1 MPTAE
6 YKQAYRERQLKEE
19 LNLDLSWYI
28 DDAKLCWDV
37 ADIDVVASSDL
48 DKEHVLAYIVRH
60 NGFFQDD
67 FRSNHTV
74 VVCDGLDRPRE
85 KFLCIK
91 ELMHCYFTAD
101 SGCLTDNAHVLR
113 RHMTELFGE
122 LSTSQSMQVV
132 AEKQAVWMA
141 ISLIC
146 PENRRRRLKENI
158 LLEESKTY
166 EDVAEMLGVPKI
178 IVERMMT
185 DEYDDMLSDMLT

>member
-1 MPTAE
+1 MSTAA
-6 YKQAYRERQLKEE
+6 YKQAYRERQLQEG

-37 ADIDVVASSDL
+37 ADIDVIASEDL
-48 DKEHVLAYIVRH
+48 DSDHVLAYIVRH
-60 NGFFQDD
+60 TGAFLDN
-67 FRSNHTV
+67 FRNNHTV
-74 VVCDGLDRPRE
+74 VVCDGLERPLE

-91 ELMHCYFTAD
+91 ELMHCYFTAET
-101 SGCLTDNAHVLR
+101 GCLTDNAHVLR

-146 PENRRRRLKENI
+146 PENRRRRFKENI
-158 LLEESKTY
+158 LLEKSKTY
-166 EDVAEMLGVPKI
+166 QEVADLLGTPRI

-185 DEYDDMLSDMLT
+185 DEYDVMLADLHT